1 MAKFSTTV
9 SSSRRK
15 ARKAHFSAD
24 SESRRKLMAA
34 PLSKELRAKYG
45 VRSMP
50 IRSDDVVSVVRGANG
65 KKTAPTEGKVI
76 LVQRK
81 KFRVH
86 IERLTRDKTNGTP
99 VAVPVH
105 PSNLVIVKLKLDK
118 DRLDLLQRKKAGRDA
133 RKGETATMAKVD

>member
-34 PLSKELRAKYG
+34 PLSKELREKYG

-50 IRSDDVVSVVRGANG
+50 IRTDDVVNVVRGAHG
-65 KKTAPTEGKVI
+65 KKASPTEGKVI

-99 VAVPVH
+99 VPVPLH
-105 PSNLVIVKLKLDK
+105 PSNLVITKLKLDK
-118 DRLDLLQRKKAGRDA
+118 DRLALLQRKKTGRDA
-133 RKGETATMAKVD
+133 RKSEAASMARVD